1 MPFDINPV
9 HRTGAIRPQAGH
21 ADAASQRPMQAAPVE
36 DGVAVETSADL
47 LGATPP
53 IDRARVDEIRQAL
66 EDGTYPV
73 VPTKIADAMIAAR
86 LMLSTTP

>member
-9 HRTGAIRPQAGH
+9 HRTGAIRPQAGQ
-21 ADAASQRPMQAAPVE
+21 ADAASQRAAQAAPVE

-47 LGATPP
+47 LAVTPP